1 MKVLYVIMHLKK
13 GGAELMLARLAN
25 EIAKDESILINIVSL
40 TKIEQGDILFSN
52 NVKVHALDFNKFS
65 PTSWFKTFN
74 KLIKIMREFKPDIV
88 HTWMYLSDFIGGIVA
103 KFLGIKNIIWSIR
116 NTKISH
122 SNLSINFLILKLNSV
137 LSYYIPNRIVSV
149 SDIGSFY
156 HKEIGYCKHK
166 FKTIHNGYEL
176 SSFIPEKSSKTKLR
190 HFYGLDSSDFVV
202 LTIAR
207 YDHLKDHDTLLKVA
221 MKLKLEHSNIKFV
234 LVGRNILNKEL
245 KYKISELDLN
255 DIFSLHDFTNN
266 TFDFYNL
273 SDIYLSTSKFEG
285 FPNVVCEAM
294 LMELVPVATNAGES
308 NLIIGDSGFV
318 TDVGDVDSLANSISK
333 LYHMEKN
340 LRQNL
345 SIKAKNRII
354 SEFGLDKII
363 NEYKQLYKEL
373 DNDK

>member
-1 MKVLYVIMHLKK
+1 MHLKK

-25 EIAKDESILINIVSL
+25 GLVEDKSILIYVVSL
-40 TKIEQGDILFSN
+40 NKIEQDDILFSN
-52 NVKVHALDFNKFS
+52 EVKVFALDFKSFS
-65 PTSWFKTFN
+65 PTSWFKTLCE
-74 KLIKIMREFKPDIV
+74 LIKIMREIKPDIV

-103 KFLGIKNIIWSIR
+103 KFLGIDNIIWSIR

-122 SNLSINFLILKLNSV
+122 SSLSIQFLIIKFNSI
-137 LSYYIPNRIVSV
+137 LSYYIPKRIVSV
-149 SDIGSFY
+149 SDVGSFY
-156 HKEIGYCKHK
+156 HKKIGYCKPK
-166 FKTIHNGYEL
+166 FITIHNGYEL
-176 SSFIPEKSSKTKLR
+176 SSFIRDNSSKMKLR
-190 HFYGLDSSDFVV
+190 HYYGLSSSDFVV
-202 LTIAR
+202 LSIAR

-221 MKLKLEHSNIKFV
+221 MTLKLKHSNIKFI
-234 LVGRNILNKEL
+234 LVGRNILNQEL
-245 KYKISELDLN
+245 KRKISNLNLD

-308 NLIIGDSGFV
+308 KLIIGDSGFV
-318 TDVGDVDSLANSISK
+318 AEVGDVNSLADSISI

-354 SEFGLDKII
+354 NKFGLDKII